1 MTLRSKLTAFA
12 FLTFSGV
19 CLTSVASHAASF
31 NCRYAKLPAE
41 VAICRDSVLH
51 QLDQDMSDSF
61 YYLRPQLSGST
72 LSRLNRTQRSFIS
85 RRNACG
91 SNASCLEGAYNT
103 RIEAICNIAQDNDIE
118 CYETN

>member
-1 MTLRSKLTAFA
+1 MSLRSKFTTSA
-12 FLTFSGV
+12 FLTFSVV
-19 CLTSVASHAASF
+19 CLCSTVTHAASF

-41 VAICRDSVLH
+41 VAICRDPVLH

-61 YYLRPQLSGST
+61 FYLRPLLSGSS

-91 SNASCLEGAYNT
+91 SNASCLESVYSV
-103 RIEAICNIAQDNDIE
+103 RIEAICSIAQDNDIE